1 MRKVLFLAYGG
12 GHINS
17 LIPIIKELYKEDSC
31 EELEVCAIGINLAAE
46 TLRENRIACKT
57 LSCYMDEEILEIGHP
72 LALQFHNFNSTVSYA
87 DSIAYYGFS
96 MKDLIN
102 NLGKDKAYKVFN
114 IYDRRLMLPIESMKK
129 ILEKEKPDV
138 VVVTTM
144 HRFEAATILAAKE
157 LGIPSIKIEDL
168 VGNVQMPFPDKIQVK
183 DQEEYDQMISRG
195 FLSKQLVI
203 ESDLNEPDIKAY
215 REKVYKIYLDMQPTR
230 ICVLNSFVKDK
241 LIKDGKVPESIIVT
255 GQPSFDRL
263 KQYVDIDKNYYI
275 KKLGLNPGKPIFSF
289 MSQPLGDR
297 EDTLRKIITG
307 LKEMPNIQ
315 FIIKLHPNED
325 GKVQRMILEEMN
337 YNAVIVKEICAPII
351 SKISTVTSTVSST
364 TGLEAACLD
373 TNLVYFNFS
382 NKPDFVPYQDMGVGI
397 RIERIEDIKPIL
409 ESVISGTEFAKD
421 IAHNRKEFTE
431 SLGMAS
437 KNVVEVIKEIIG
449 E

>member
-17 LIPIIKELYKEDSC
+17 LIPIIKELYKDGC
-31 EELEVCAIGINLAAE
+31 EKLEVCAIGINLAAE

-129 ILEKEKPDV
+129 ILEKEKPDA

-183 DQEEYDQMISRG
+183 DHKEYDQMISRG
-195 FLSKQLVI
+195 FLPKQLVM

-215 REKVYKIYLDMQPTR
+215 REKVHKIYLDMQPTR
-230 ICVLNSFVKDK
+230 TCVLNSFVKDK

-255 GQPSFDRL
+255 GQPSFDQL
-263 KQYVDIDKNYYI
+263 KQYVDIDRNYYI
-275 KKLGLNPGKPIFSF
+275 EKLGLNPDKPIFSF

-297 EDTLRKIITG
+297 EDTLRKIVTG
-307 LKEMPNIQ
+307 LKEIPNIQ
-315 FIIKLHPNED
+315 FVIKLHPNED
-325 GKVQRMILEEMN
+325 GNVQRMILEEMN

-364 TGLEAACLD
+364 TGLEAACMD

-382 NKPDFVPYQDMGVGI
+382 DKPDFVPYQDMGVGI
-397 RIERIEDIKPIL
+397 RIDKVEDIKPIL
-409 ESVISGTEFAKD
+409 ESVISDKEFIKD

-431 SLGMAS
+431 SLGIAA
-437 KNVVEVIKEIIG
+437 KNVAEVIKEVIG